1 MDKSFME
8 MVAKIVKRADTMGCI
23 FATHIGEMPTRDD
36 IKETI
41 IRSLSFDDF
50 EMAAVHIF
58 IWFNVISEKEL
69 RKYYGKPNKSDLFA

>member
-41 IRSLSFDDF
+41 IRSLSSDDF
-50 EMAAVHIF
+50 EMAAVHVLF
-58 IWFNVISEKEL
+58 GLMLFQK
-69 RKYYGKPNKSDLFA
+69 KS